1 MTYCIQLLLLETL
14 NWCSGE
20 FSHCLYNKCFCNFAT
35 FLWNLLPSAASLLS
49 SSTNTKYLC
58 ASPLSFSLCH
68 DGINTWIE
76 IEKKTFIRQY
86 YSIEKCNSY
95 FVSLCADWYFSM
107 ILIFIW
113 YLIRDVMGALNI
125 EVQSSPFKGIRKS
138 STLRKMVLIS
148 YFFFSSKVQLL
159 SRQNIPLK
167 IRDIYKKSNNFSC
180 IVFYITCAKFFILSL
195 NNIRK

>member
-76 IEKKTFIRQY
+76 IEKKH
-86 YSIEKCNSY
+86 
-95 FVSLCADWYFSM
+95 SLDNTIQLRNVIHILFRCDKWLFSCADWDFSM

-148 YFFFSSKVQLL
+148 NSSF
-159 SRQNIPLK
+159 RQKCN
-167 IRDIYKKSNNFSC
+167 C
-180 IVFYITCAKFFILSL
+180 
-195 NNIRK
+195 

>member
-1 MTYCIQLLLLETL
+1 
-14 NWCSGE
+14 
-20 FSHCLYNKCFCNFAT
+20 
-35 FLWNLLPSAASLLS
+35 
-49 SSTNTKYLC
+49 
-58 ASPLSFSLCH
+58 
-68 DGINTWIE
+68 
-76 IEKKTFIRQY
+76 
-86 YSIEKCNSY
+86 
-95 FVSLCADWYFSM
+95 
-107 ILIFIW
+107 
-113 YLIRDVMGALNI
+113 MGALNI

-180 IVFYITCAKFFILSL
+180 VVFHITCAKFFILSL